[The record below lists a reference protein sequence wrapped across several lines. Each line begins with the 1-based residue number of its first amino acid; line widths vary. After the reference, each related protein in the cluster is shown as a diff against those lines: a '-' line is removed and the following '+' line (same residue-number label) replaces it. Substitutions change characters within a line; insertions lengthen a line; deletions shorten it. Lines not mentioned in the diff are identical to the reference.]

1 MQVLFQADSYPESA
15 QQWGGEW
22 EGLLQPTA
30 ASFVANASFKGH
42 LSQSVE
48 RYYIIVSIIFN

>member
-1 MQVLFQADSYPESA
+1 MVQVLFQAESYPDSA

-22 EGLLQPTA
+22 GGLLQLTA

-42 LSQSVE
+42 LSQSVK
-48 RYYIIVSIIFN
+48 IINV

>member
-1 MQVLFQADSYPESA
+1 MQVLFQAESYPDSA
-15 QQWGGEW
+15 QQWVGEW
-22 EGLLQPTA
+22 EGLLQPIA

-48 RYYIIVSIIFN
+48 RYIIVSIIFN